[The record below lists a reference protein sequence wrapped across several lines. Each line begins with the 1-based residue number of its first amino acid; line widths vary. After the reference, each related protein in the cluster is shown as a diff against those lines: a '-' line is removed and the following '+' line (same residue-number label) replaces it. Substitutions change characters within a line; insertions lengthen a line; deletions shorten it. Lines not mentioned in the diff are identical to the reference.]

1 MKLKVMR
8 AILEESEAYAGRL
21 RALARERGIFIANL
35 IGSPGSGK
43 TALLERTLPLLR
55 STFRLAVVEGDV
67 ATTRDARRIAAL
79 DIPVIQVNTR
89 GGCHL
94 GAHQVLRAVEA
105 LDSKREVIFVENVG
119 NLVCPTAFDV
129 GENIKV
135 GILSTTEG
143 HDKPSKYPMLFR
155 EARAIVLNKIDL
167 IPYTDFR
174 VEDFRKSVRRLKASL
189 PIFELSCRTGQGIG
203 PWVDWLIE
211 RIKRSRGRVKHL
223 RAGKVKLPRG

>member
-8 AILEESEAYAGRL
+8 AILEESDAYARRL
-21 RALARERGIFIANL
+21 RALAGKRRLFIANL

-43 TALLERTLPLLR
+43 TSLLEKTLPLLR
-55 STFRLAVVEGDV
+55 STFRVAVVEGDV

-79 DIPVIQVNTR
+79 NIPVIQVNTR

-94 GAHQVLRAVEA
+94 GAHQVLRAVES
-105 LDSKREVIFVENVG
+105 LDSKTQVIFIENVG
-119 NLVCPTAFDV
+119 NLICPTAFDV

-143 HDKPSKYPMLFR
+143 DDKPSKYPMLFR
-155 EARAIVLNKIDL
+155 EAKAIVLNKTDL

-174 VEDFRKSVRRLKASL
+174 TEDFRTSVRMLKANL
-189 PIFELSCRTGQGIG
+189 PIFELSCKTGEGVHR
-203 PWVDWLIE
+203 WADWLIE
-211 RIKRSRGRVKHL
+211 TIKRGRRRPVRPGRVK
-223 RAGKVKLPRG
+223 